1 MSIARYL
8 TTAMVDTVVQVL
20 LRPLFPG
27 WRRWF
32 LSVNAEF
39 SPSLVRHFIVEGA
52 IRDISGSDSVGGID
66 AARTL
71 YLAQNYGGNS
81 GGSGFGGSDD
91 GSEALLNQNN
101 SGGIS
106 KQNFF
111 FGDQFDKSRIASIQW
126 RRVDSSEFD
135 LDRSISGLDLAFVE
149 SQVTTSSNDFAFG
162 FEPSSVSAEPSELE
176 FSSQFG
182 SAEDLGSDEIG
193 LEEVLNMLANQN
205 LKVMG

>member
-1 MSIARYL
+1 M
-8 TTAMVDTVVQVL
+8 
-20 LRPLFPG
+20 
-27 WRRWF
+27 
-32 LSVNAEF
+32 
-39 SPSLVRHFIVEGA
+39 H
-52 IRDISGSDSVGGID
+52 
-66 AARTL
+66 
-71 YLAQNYGGNS
+71 
-81 GGSGFGGSDD
+81 
-91 GSEALLNQNN
+91 
-101 SGGIS
+101 
-106 KQNFF
+106 
-111 FGDQFDKSRIASIQW
+111 IASIQW

-182 SAEDLGSDEIG
+182 STEDLGSDEIG